1 MSNENAHKRL
11 TQAIEY
17 LRNNGKARTHQEIAD
32 LMGARQP
39 HISSAINGD
48 PKRLTKGFLKRFAAA
63 YSEYIN
69 AEYLIDGTG
78 PMERPAKHTRPHI
91 PMSVAAGPT
100 GVAITTVAESDVE
113 HHSIIDSMPS
123 YDFTIGVMG
132 DSMLPILSD
141 GDTVACRRLE
151 SSDQIKPEALYVVET
166 TDGAVVK
173 QISCVTT
180 DALTLH
186 SLNPAF
192 ADYTIAPTSVL
203 SISRV
208 VGLIR
213 PLTI

>member
-1 MSNENAHKRL
+1 MSNNSAHARL
-11 TQAIEY
+11 IESIDY
-17 LRNNGKARTHQEIAD
+17 LKDIGKIHKQQDIAD
-32 LMGARQP
+32 NMGMGKS
-39 HISSAINGD
+39 HISEALKGK
-48 PKRLTKGFLKRFAAA
+48 PRYFTEGFLKRFAAA

-113 HHSIIDSMPS
+113 HHSIIDTLPS